1 MLRSLFYIGLLITY
15 ASCSKAQPQPNLCPS
30 ENPALATVCH
40 TAYCLGY
47 NEAHEQ
53 AAWIFYEFTR
63 SETIK
68 RVERSDRFL
77 EDDAI
82 GTGSA
87 SHADYKGSGYD
98 RGHLAP
104 AADMSWS
111 AETMNE
117 SFYYSNMSPQVP
129 SFNRGIWKNLEALVR
144 DWAYQYD
151 TIYIMTGPVLEK
163 GLTQIGPNGVSVPKL
178 YYKAIL
184 DVHSSPH
191 KCIGFLLPN
200 AGSYN
205 PLQSFAVSV
214 DQLEQITGIDF
225 YASLPDAEEQALE
238 ASVDVG
244 QWSWDKA
251 LDKQE
256 NQDDQPG
263 GVAVQCS
270 ATTKAGTQCKNKTKD
285 PSGLCHVHKKK

>member
-1 MLRSLFYIGLLITY
+1 MLRSLVYLCLLIAA
-15 ASCSKAQPQPNLCPS
+15 ASCSKAQPQPKFSPA
-30 ENPALATVCH
+30 ENSGLKTICH

-53 AAWIFYEFTR
+53 AAWVFYELTR

-68 RVERSDRFL
+68 RVDRTDHFI
-77 EDDAI
+77 EDAAI
-82 GTGSA
+82 GSGSA
-87 SHADYKGSGYD
+87 TNADYKGSGYD

-111 AETMNE
+111 AEAMNE

-151 TIYIMTGPVLEK
+151 TVYIMTGPVLEK

-178 YYKAIL
+178 YYKAVL
-184 DVHSSPH
+184 DMHSSPH

-200 AGSYN
+200 AGSQAS
-205 PLQSFAVSV
+205 LQTYAVSI
-214 DQLEQITGIDF
+214 DELEVRTGIDF
-225 YASLPDAEEQALE
+225 YSSLPDAEELE
-238 ASVDVG
+238 LEKSVDVSL
-244 QWSWDKA
+244 WSWDKA
-251 LDKQE
+251 PEKEADT
-256 NQDDQPG
+256 QDGQDVEP
-263 GVAVQCS
+263 VQCS
-270 ATTKAGTQCKNKTKD
+270 ATTKSGARCKNKTRD